1 MNWKIVWKRCK
12 ELIFPYAKR
21 VGVLEEVAE
30 FWFNAYKVRE
40 QEADKLRS
48 ENEKL
53 QGKLEEISVSFD
65 ALYKKYENLLD
76 CQKVKFTMSDS
87 PACQDTKNVA
97 SNPPAVNSDFWDSDW
112 HDMTVG
118 FKKWW
123 DKLHHS

>member
-76 CQKVKFTMSDS
+76 CQKVKFAMSDS

-97 SNPPAVNSDFWDSDW
+97 SNPPAVNSDLWDSDW
-112 HDMTVG
+112 HDMTNG

-123 DKLHHS
+123 DKLYHS

>member
-76 CQKVKFTMSDS
+76 CQKVKFAMSDS

-97 SNPPAVNSDFWDSDW
+97 SNPPAVNSNFWDSDW
-112 HDMTVG
+112 HDMTNG

-123 DKLHHS
+123 DKLYHS

>member
-65 ALYKKYENLLD
+65 ALYKKYKNLLD

-112 HDMTVG
+112 HDMTNG

-123 DKLHHS
+123 DKLYHS

>member
-21 VGVLEEVAE
+21 VSELEDVAE
-30 FWFNAYKVRE
+30 FWFNAYKVRG

-48 ENEKL
+48 ENKKL
-53 QGKLEEISVSFD
+53 QGKLEEVSVSFD
-65 ALYKKYENLLD
+65 ELAAKYENLLTF
-76 CQKVKFTMSDS
+76 QNVKFAMSDP
-87 PACQDTKNVA
+87 PAYQETKNVA
-97 SNPPAVNSDFWDSDW
+97 SNLSAANSDFWDSDW
-112 HDMTVG
+112 HDMANG

>member
-21 VGVLEEVAE
+21 VSELEDVAE
-30 FWFNAYKVRE
+30 FWFNAYKVRG

-53 QGKLEEISVSFD
+53 QGELEEISASFD
-65 ALYKKYENLLD
+65 ALYKKYEILLD
-76 CQKVKFTMSDS
+76 CQKVKFAMSDP
-87 PACQDTKNVA
+87 PACQDTKNAA
-97 SNPPAVNSDFWDSDW
+97 SNLSAANSDFWDSDW
-112 HDMTVG
+112 RDMTNG

-123 DKLHHS
+123 DKLYHS

>member
-21 VGVLEEVAE
+21 VSELEDVAE
-30 FWFNAYKVRE
+30 FWFNAYKVRG

-53 QGKLEEISVSFD
+53 QGELEEISASFD
-65 ALYKKYENLLD
+65 ALYKKYEILLD
-76 CQKVKFTMSDS
+76 CQKVKFAMSDP
-87 PACQDTKNVA
+87 PACQDTKNAA
-97 SNPPAVNSDFWDSDW
+97 SNLSAANSDFWDSDW
-112 HDMTVG
+112 HDMTNG

-123 DKLHHS
+123 DKLYHS

>member
-1 MNWKIVWKRCK
+1 MNWKIVWKRCE

-76 CQKVKFTMSDS
+76 CQKVKSAMSDS

-112 HDMTVG
+112 HDMTNG

-123 DKLHHS
+123 DKLYHS

>member
-21 VGVLEEVAE
+21 VSVLEEVAE

-76 CQKVKFTMSDS
+76 CQKVKFAMSDS
-87 PACQDTKNVA
+87 PACQETKNVA
-97 SNPPAVNSDFWDSDW
+97 SNLSAANSDFWDSDW
-112 HDMTVG
+112 HDMTNG

-123 DKLHHS
+123 DKLYHS

>member
-76 CQKVKFTMSDS
+76 CQKVKFAMSDS

-112 HDMTVG
+112 HDMTNG

-123 DKLHHS
+123 DKLYHS